1 MWWEKVNW
9 LVRDSSAFV
18 PRVSHDVSK
27 LLIIEPHGTDLIHVG
42 VMPGW
47 LSLHIELIQIG
58 LMQII

>member
-1 MWWEKVNW
+1 MAQ
-9 LVRDSSAFV
+9 LLYRV
-18 PRVSHDVSK
+18 PRAFHDVSK
-27 LLIIEPHGTDLIHVG
+27 LLIIEPHGTDLIHLG